1 MLITSSQLMSVCVI
15 CNKKRCVATSSAYTS
30 FKSKLKTYSWDVKLL
45 TLRVNGWRKIRNLD
59 FLRVLRRQN
68 ALHGAHL
75 VRVLGCRLD
84 LVRKIQSGAT
94 GIFSKAFIENSQF
107 GDDFL
112 LTRALVLRL
121 RRRVKVE
128 DVLGFKEHATLEE
141 VCRLF

>member
-1 MLITSSQLMSVCVI
+1 LELIAADVRVRDLQQKAMCRHI
-15 CNKKRCVATSSAYTS
+15 IR
-30 FKSKLKTYSWDVKLL
+30 SWDVKLL

-94 GIFSKAFIENSQF
+94 GIFSKALIENSQF

-128 DVLGFKEHATLEE
+128 VWGEE
-141 VCRLF
+141 ELIS